1 MTVETITMEE
11 IRERNLGMHNNDGFT
26 FLAGVFISNESLTN
40 VEPDTWRFIR
50 DELNDMPDMKYSC
63 QYETFNGEAGK
74 RLWILSETE
83 LLSDK
88 VTEFLVGAIERNSTV
103 SVACITETSAVPFK
117 RLLFAVGA
125 NCPLFSK

>member
-1 MTVETITMEE
+1 MTVETITMDE
-11 IRERNLGMHNNDGFT
+11 IRERNAGMHNSDGFT

-63 QYETFNGEAGK
+63 QYETFKGEAGK

-88 VTEFLVGAIERNSTV
+88 VAEFLKGAIERKSTI
-103 SVACITETSAVPFK
+103 SVACIIETSAIPYKYVSFEE
-117 RLLFAVGA
+117 GA